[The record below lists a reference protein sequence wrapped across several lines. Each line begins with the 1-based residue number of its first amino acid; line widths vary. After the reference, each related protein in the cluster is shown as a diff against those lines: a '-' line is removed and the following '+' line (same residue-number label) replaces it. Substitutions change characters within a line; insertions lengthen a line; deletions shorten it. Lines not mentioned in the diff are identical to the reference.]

1 MSEPGENGP
10 IDDGPAIH
18 YLAVAPG
25 TPVYSADGV
34 EVGIVREI
42 LDNSRE
48 HIFDGVVF
56 RAGDGSLRFADAPEV
71 ARTAERG
78 VTLTLSAEEAA
89 RLDPPEGGGML
100 RKPSLGGGQSVMGR
114 LFGRRR
120 S

>member
-1 MSEPGENGP
+1 VTEQGENAP
-10 IDDGPAIH
+10 VDDGEAVH

-25 TPVYSADGV
+25 TTVYSSDGV
-34 EVGIVREI
+34 AVGTVREM

-56 RAGDGSLRFADAPEV
+56 KAGDGSLRFADAPEV

-78 VTLTLSAEEAA
+78 VTLAIDAEEAA
-89 RLDPPEGGGML
+89 RLDPPEKG
-100 RKPSLGGGQSVMGR
+100 KAIAAPNLGGGGVLGR